1 MGKLTAT
8 HSPGAKDM
16 VGEALAMQGD
26 IDLCIQQVQVQKE
39 SSLEI
44 RDSKFDREAPMYNL
58 SLS

>member
-8 HSPGAKDM
+8 HSPGAKDT

-26 IDLCIQQVQVQKE
+26 VDLCIQQVQVQKE

-44 RDSKFDREAPMYNL
+44 RDSKFDREAPM
-58 SLS
+58 